1 MARRH
6 RVWQG
11 GEEEAFSDGIQQNSI
26 EFTTFNWSSL
36 ICVRSLRYNLSAVG
50 VKIHCVRIQE
60 EKISVESFEVLN
72 TFRVSNGQDW
82 TLTFVSKFWICAYK
96 CTIDSTP
103 EHKDLITTK
112 EQTCRDNTTQWLKS
126 TSWLHGWNLGWGQW
140 GPLGG
145 PLRMETKI

>member
-72 TFRVSNGQDW
+72 TFRVSNGQD
-82 TLTFVSKFWICAYK
+82 LTHMKREQNSDICFQ
-96 CTIDSTP
+96 I
-103 EHKDLITTK
+103 
-112 EQTCRDNTTQWLKS
+112 
-126 TSWLHGWNLGWGQW
+126 LG
-140 GPLGG
+140 
-145 PLRMETKI
+145 LRVQMYD

>member
-11 GEEEAFSDGIQQNSI
+11 GEAFSDGTQQNSI

-60 EKISVESFEVLN
+60 EKISVESFV
-72 TFRVSNGQDW
+72 FRVSNGQD
-82 TLTFVSKFWICAYK
+82 LTHMKREQNSDICFQ
-96 CTIDSTP
+96 IL
-103 EHKDLITTK
+103 DLRV
-112 EQTCRDNTTQWLKS
+112 QMYD
-126 TSWLHGWNLGWGQW
+126 
-140 GPLGG
+140 
-145 PLRMETKI
+145 